1 MVQSR
6 CAWVTEDPL
15 SIQYHDNEWGRLEQF
30 ENDHY
35 LFEMLVLEGAQAGL
49 SWMTILKRR
58 EAYRAAFE
66 QFDPQKVAAFDEA
79 NVENLLQN
87 EGIIR
92 NKQKIRSTVNN
103 ARAFLNVQDDFGSF
117 HAFLWQFAGEKQ
129 IINEWKTHAE
139 IPTSNSLSTAL
150 AKDLKR
156 RGFSFVGPVICYA
169 YLQAIGIIQ
178 DHTAECFLY
187 KQK

>member
-1 MVQSR
+1 
-6 CAWVTEDPL
+6 
-15 SIQYHDNEWGRLEQF
+15 
-30 ENDHY
+30 
-35 LFEMLVLEGAQAGL
+35 FEMLVLEGAQAGL

-79 NVENLLQN
+79 NVENMLQN

-92 NKQKIRSTVNN
+92 NKQKIRSAVNN
-103 ARAFLNVQDDFGSF
+103 ARAFLNVQYDFGSF
-117 HAFLWQFAGEKQ
+117 HAFLWQFAEEKK
-129 IINEWKTHAE
+129 IINVWKTHAE
-139 IPTSNSLSTAL
+139 ITTSKSLSTTL
-150 AKDLKR
+150 AKDLMR
-156 RGFSFVGPVICYA
+156 RGFSLVGTVICYA
-169 YLQAIGIIQ
+169 YLQAIRIIQ

>member
-1 MVQSR
+1 FIFVLPYYHHLSQLHSFPTRRSSDLRNKMVQSR

-35 LFEMLVLEGAQAGL
+35 LFEMLVLEGAQSGL

-58 EAYRAAFE
+58 EAYRAAYE
-66 QFDPQKVAAFDEA
+66 QFDTQKVTAFDDA
-79 NVENLLQN
+79 
-87 EGIIR
+87 
-92 NKQKIRSTVNN
+92 
-103 ARAFLNVQDDFGSF
+103 NVQDDFGSF

>member
-15 SIQYHDNEWGRLEQF
+15 SIQYHDNEWGRLDQF
-30 ENDHY
+30 ENDYY
-35 LFEMLVLEGAQAGL
+35 LFEKLSLEGAQAGL

-79 NVENLLQN
+79 NEENLLQN
-87 EGIIR
+87 DGIIR
-92 NKQKIRSTVNN
+92 NKQKIRSAVNN

-117 HAFLWQFAGEKQ
+117 HAFLWQFAGGTQK
-129 IINEWKTHAE
+129 ITEWNTHAE
-139 IPTSNSLSTAL
+139 IRTHKSHST
-150 AKDLKR
+150 
-156 RGFSFVGPVICYA
+156 
-169 YLQAIGIIQ
+169 
-178 DHTAECFLY
+178 
-187 KQK
+187 

>member
-6 CAWVTEDPL
+6 CAWVREDPL
-15 SIQYHDNEWGRLEQF
+15 SIQYHDNERGSLAPV

-66 QFDPQKVAAFDEA
+66 QFDPQKVAAFNEA

-92 NKQKIRSTVNN
+92 NKQKIHSAVNN
-103 ARAFLNVQDDFGSF
+103 
-117 HAFLWQFAGEKQ
+117 
-129 IINEWKTHAE
+129 
-139 IPTSNSLSTAL
+139 
-150 AKDLKR
+150 
-156 RGFSFVGPVICYA
+156 
-169 YLQAIGIIQ
+169 
-178 DHTAECFLY
+178 
-187 KQK
+187 

>member
-6 CAWVTEDPL
+6 CACATEDPL

-35 LFEMLVLEGAQAGL
+35 LLEMLVLEGAQAGL

-79 NVENLLQN
+79 NEENLLQN

-92 NKQKIRSTVNN
+92 NKQKIRSDIG
-103 ARAFLNVQDDFGSF
+103 RA
-117 HAFLWQFAGEKQ
+117 
-129 IINEWKTHAE
+129 T
-139 IPTSNSLSTAL
+139 
-150 AKDLKR
+150 
-156 RGFSFVGPVICYA
+156 
-169 YLQAIGIIQ
+169 
-178 DHTAECFLY
+178 
-187 KQK
+187 

>member
-30 ENDHY
+30 ENAHY

-92 NKQKIRSTVNN
+92 NKQKIRSAVNN
-103 ARAFLNVQDDFGSF
+103 ARAFLNVQDDFGRF
-117 HAFLWQFAGEKQ
+117 HAFLWQFAGEQQ

-139 IPTSNSLSTAL
+139 VPTANSLSTAL
-150 AKDLKR
+150 AKDVKR
-156 RGFSFVGPVICYA
+156 RGFSFVGPGVRYA
-169 YLQAIGIIQ
+169 YLRAVG
-178 DHTAECFLY
+178 
-187 KQK
+187 

>member
-1 MVQSR
+1 
-6 CAWVTEDPL
+6 
-15 SIQYHDNEWGRLEQF
+15 
-30 ENDHY
+30 
-35 LFEMLVLEGAQAGL
+35 
-49 SWMTILKRR
+49 
-58 EAYRAAFE
+58 
-66 QFDPQKVAAFDEA
+66 DEA

-92 NKQKIRSTVNN
+92 NKQKIRSAVNN

-117 HAFLWQFAGEKQ
+117 HAFLWQFAGQTK
-129 IINEWKTHAE
+129 IITQRITHPE
-139 IPTSNSLSTAL
+139 IQLTNSLSTAL
-150 AKDLKR
+150 AKDLQR

-187 KQK
+187 KRK

>member
-15 SIQYHDNEWGRLEQF
+15 SIQYHDNEWGRLEKF
-30 ENDHY
+30 ENDDY

-66 QFDPQKVAAFDEA
+66 QFDPQKVAAFDETK
-79 NVENLLQN
+79 VENLLQN

-92 NKQKIRSTVNN
+92 NKQKIRSAVNN
-103 ARAFLNVQDDFGSF
+103 ARAFLNVQDEYGSF
-117 HAFLWQFAGEKQ
+117 HAFLWQFAGKKQ
-129 IINEWKTHAE
+129 TINEWKTHAE

>member
-35 LFEMLVLEGAQAGL
+35 LFEMLDLVGAQAGL

-58 EAYRAAFE
+58 EAYRAAIE
-66 QFDPQKVAAFDEA
+66 QFDPQKVEAFDET
-79 NVENLLQN
+79 NEEYLIQN

-92 NKQKIRSTVNN
+92 HKQKIR
-103 ARAFLNVQDDFGSF
+103 
-117 HAFLWQFAGEKQ
+117 
-129 IINEWKTHAE
+129 
-139 IPTSNSLSTAL
+139 
-150 AKDLKR
+150 
-156 RGFSFVGPVICYA
+156 
-169 YLQAIGIIQ
+169 
-178 DHTAECFLY
+178 
-187 KQK
+187 

>member
-1 MVQSR
+1 
-6 CAWVTEDPL
+6 
-15 SIQYHDNEWGRLEQF
+15 YHDNEWVRLEQF

-35 LFEMLVLEGAQAGL
+35 LVGMQVSEGAQAGF
-49 SWMTILKRR
+49 SWMTILNRR
-58 EAYRAAFE
+58 EAYSESFG
-66 QFDPQKVAAFDEA
+66 QFDPQKVAVLSET
-79 NVENLLQN
+79 NEEHLLQN
-87 EGIIR
+87 ICIIR
-92 NKQKIRSTVNN
+92 NKQKIHSAVNN

>member
-1 MVQSR
+1 K
-6 CAWVTEDPL
+6 EDPL
-15 SIQYHDNEWGRLEQF
+15 SIQYHDSERGSLEQF
-30 ENDHY
+30 ENEHY

-49 SWMTILKRR
+49 RWKTILKKR
-58 EAYRAAFE
+58 EAYTAAFE

-92 NKQKIRSTVNN
+92 NKQKIRSAVNN

-129 IINEWKTHAE
+129 IINEWKTH
-139 IPTSNSLSTAL
+139 
-150 AKDLKR
+150 
-156 RGFSFVGPVICYA
+156 
-169 YLQAIGIIQ
+169 
-178 DHTAECFLY
+178 
-187 KQK
+187 

>member
-1 MVQSR
+1 
-6 CAWVTEDPL
+6 AWVTEDPL

-66 QFDPQKVAAFDEA
+66 QFDPQKVAAFDEE
-79 NVENLLQN
+79 NEENLLQN

-92 NKQKIRSTVNN
+92 NIQMIRSE
-103 ARAFLNVQDDFGSF
+103 LNKS
-117 HAFLWQFAGEKQ
+117 
-129 IINEWKTHAE
+129 
-139 IPTSNSLSTAL
+139 
-150 AKDLKR
+150 R
-156 RGFSFVGPVICYA
+156 
-169 YLQAIGIIQ
+169 
-178 DHTAECFLY
+178 
-187 KQK
+187 